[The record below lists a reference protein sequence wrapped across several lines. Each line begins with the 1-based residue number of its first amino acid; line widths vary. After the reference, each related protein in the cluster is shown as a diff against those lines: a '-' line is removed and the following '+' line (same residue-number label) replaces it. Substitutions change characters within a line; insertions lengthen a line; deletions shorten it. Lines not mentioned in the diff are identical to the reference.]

1 MSKKNKKS
9 KKLLVVKIGND
20 QRPASSEDIK
30 EFKRIMGKELKW
42 SKKFELLITHHAVQ
56 FEIWGNNKGTDW

>member
-9 KKLLVVKIGND
+9 KNLLVVKIGND
-20 QRPASSEDIK
+20 ERPASPEDIR
-30 EFKRIMGKELKW
+30 EFKRILGKELKW

-56 FEIWGNNKGTDW
+56 FEIWGNKKRTDW